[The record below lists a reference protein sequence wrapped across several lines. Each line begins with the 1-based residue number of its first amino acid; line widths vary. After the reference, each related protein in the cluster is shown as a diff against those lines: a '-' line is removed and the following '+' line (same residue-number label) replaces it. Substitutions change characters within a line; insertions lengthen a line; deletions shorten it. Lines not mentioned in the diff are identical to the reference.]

1 MLALWGEDERWQGMK
16 LEEAIIHLEET
27 LADPSHVWSCSE
39 CRAEHEQLL
48 EWLKELLRLRTTPKN
63 KNETF

>member
-1 MLALWGEDERWQGMK
+1 MK

-27 LADPSHVWSCSE
+27 LADPHHVWSCAE
-39 CRAEHEQLL
+39 CKAEHKQLL
-48 EWLKELLRLRTTPKN
+48 EWLKELLRLRTTAQN